1 MRRRAGALIAWTL
14 ALGISS
20 AAPARADN
28 NPADQA
34 LAQTL
39 FDRGRELMAAKK
51 YVEACEKFAESER
64 LEPSVGTELNLGLCY
79 ESQGKTASAWAAYRA
94 AGARARRDGRRDREQ
109 AARDRATAL
118 EPKLSRVSMTLAP
131 GADLPGI
138 DVRLDGTL
146 LGRAT
151 WDVAAPIDPGSHV
164 IEVRAPGYRNW
175 TSRFDVAATAAHQ
188 ITIPMLVVDPVPA
201 SSNAPTATSKAL
213 LPSAPTGTP
222 AAASPAP
229 PLASTASAPPSAGA
243 RTWVGGRYWLDAV
256 TVEDVKT
263 ALTWQRYVI
272 PRGAAWET
280 ASAYCAGLRI
290 GGGGVWRLPTPE
302 ELASLAVAGRVPA
315 IDTTVFPQTPAG
327 WFWTADHHSWGV
339 AEAISSTTGAKQP
352 VMSDR
357 PLFVRC
363 VR

>member
-1 MRRRAGALIAWTL
+1 MRGRAVGWIGWTL

-20 AAPARADN
+20 TAPAWADN

-51 YVEACEKFAESER
+51 YVEACEKFSESER

-79 ESQGKTASAWAAYRA
+79 ESQGKTAAAWAAYRA

-109 AARDRATAL
+109 AAHDRAAAL
-118 EPKLSRVSMTLAP
+118 EPKLSRVTVTLAP
-131 GADLPGI
+131 GADVPGI
-138 DVRLDGTL
+138 EVRLDGTL

-151 WDVAAPIDPGSHV
+151 WDVAAPIDPGPHV
-164 IEVRAPGYRNW
+164 VDVRAPGYRNW
-175 TSRFDVAATAAHQ
+175 TNRFDVPVTAAHP
-188 ITIPMLVVDPVPA
+188 ITIPILVVDPAPA
-201 SSNAPTATSKAL
+201 SNAPVAPSKAL
-213 LPSAPTGTP
+213 LPSAPMGTP
-222 AAASPAP
+222 TAASPAP
-229 PLASTASAPPSAGA
+229 PLASTASAPPTAGA
-243 RTWVGGRYWLDAV
+243 RSWVGGRYWLDAV

-280 ASAYCAGLRI
+280 ASAYCTGLRI
-290 GGGGVWRLPTPE
+290 GGSGAWRLPTPE
-302 ELASLAVAGRVPA
+302 ELASLAVPGRMPA